1 MPDDPPYRVSWS
13 RKAVEALK
21 EMGQRASA
29 AGRATALA
37 QLVRTIDERLRREPL
52 TFGEVY
58 RARGA
63 VEEHLAAREYLAVD
77 FAVDTAR
84 KFVLVR
90 NCKAL
95 SGHGL

>member
-13 RKAVEALK
+13 RRAVEALK
-21 EMGQRASA
+21 EMAQRAAQS
-29 AGRATALA
+29 GRATELA
-37 QLVRTIDERLRREPL
+37 QVVKAIDDRLRREPL

-58 RARGA
+58 RSRGA
-63 VEEHLAAREYLAVD
+63 VEEYLAVRELLAVD
-77 FAVDTAR
+77 FAVDKVR

-90 NCKAL
+90 SCSAL